1 MQRRWRYLTEESV
14 MRRSLRL
21 LVAALLAS
29 SALTVSVAG
38 TALPSAN
45 PPTVNATDAAPTAL
59 AVPAVNA
66 QLEKMQAA
74 HAKLAA
80 AKTAAER
87 RLAMQ
92 EAMQVMQDSMHMM
105 RGQTTENGCM
115 GDMRMGMGHAQEWY
129 GYADKNARP
138 TIEHPENAYGPVS

>member
-1 MQRRWRYLTEESV
+1 

-29 SALTVSVAG
+29 SALTVSVSG

-45 PPTVNATDAAPTAL
+45 PPTVNSTGAAPTAL
-59 AVPAVNA
+59 AAPAVNT

-92 EAMQVMQDSMHMM
+92 EAMQEAMQVRQDSMHMLP
-105 RGQTTENGCM
+105 GQTTENGCM
-115 GDMRMGMGHAQEWY
+115 ADMGMGMGHAQ
-129 GYADKNARP
+129 GSGMGMLMKMLDQQSSMLKMP
-138 TIEHPENAYGPVS
+138 MGQ